1 MLILFP
7 MGTATRQVCTSM
19 AGSVTTAIA
28 ELSEWQPPRHAPARV
43 GPCGRA
49 LMNNDAL
56 HRLEE
61 SLRWAYPLVWLR
73 LLLSCLSGHSCHS
86 RIMCECRQSSTR

>member
-7 MGTATRQVCTSM
+7 MGTATHQACTSM
-19 AGSVTTAIA
+19 AGSVTAAIA

-43 GPCGRA
+43 GPCRRA
-49 LMNNDAL
+49 LMN

-61 SLRWAYPLVWLR
+61 SLRWACPLVWLR
-73 LLLSCLSGHSCHS
+73 LLLSYLCEWLS
-86 RIMCECRQSSTR
+86 

>member
-7 MGTATRQVCTSM
+7 MGTATHQACTSM
-19 AGSVTTAIA
+19 AGSVTAAIA

-73 LLLSCLSGHSCHS
+73 LL
-86 RIMCECRQSSTR
+86 TYV

>member
-28 ELSEWQPPRHAPARV
+28 ELSEWQPPRHAPVRV

-73 LLLSCLSGHSCHS
+73 LL
-86 RIMCECRQSSTR
+86 TYV